1 MKGMEVK
8 PDQHKVYYRKQVPLF
23 RLIDKMKLWPS
34 RKGILHGIRTLEIK
48 GVYGLLRTH
57 CNREMTIRNSK
68 HCRAARWLRNKWF
81 FKACEEC
88 AIPEWKI
95 EKYSTTVFK
104 RGWGSFLTHPKEK
117 RGIEP

>member
-8 PDQHKVYYRKQVPLF
+8 PDQHRVYYRKQVPLF

-48 GVYGLLRTH
+48 GAYGLLRTH
-57 CNREMTIRNSK
+57 CNREMVIRNSK
-68 HCRAARWLRNKWF
+68 NCRAARWLRNKWF

-88 AIPEWKI
+88 AIPGWKI

-104 RGWGSFLTHPKEK
+104 RGWGSFLTNPEEK
-117 RGIEP
+117 RELER